1 MPRWAWEFQ
10 NEYVLASIMVNGG
23 DILSEDEDIF
33 LHSRALPRT
42 PVSGAVRATE
52 DEAGK
57 PAYRM

>member
-33 LHSRALPRT
+33 LHSRALPFRVLCELLRT
-42 PVSGAVRATE
+42 KWESRPTGCDLS
-52 DEAGK
+52 
-57 PAYRM
+57 